1 MQLIVYS
8 DAVNPAHW
16 SIYIIP
22 PGRQSGTLIHVVS
35 SYYGGFMHEVKPY
48 DEGNSR
54 SRREKFFLGEFDERY
69 ISNVVSTAQG
79 IDANREGCGLTP
91 DIVSRT
97 LFHLWP
103 FLF

>member
-1 MQLIVYS
+1 
-8 DAVNPAHW
+8 
-16 SIYIIP
+16 
-22 PGRQSGTLIHVVS
+22 
-35 SYYGGFMHEVKPY
+35 MHEVKPY